1 MAPTR
6 KALDVNGAEIAAT
19 SSSATATA
27 VAGALADSIR
37 RQSAGT
43 RLVTLEVDGPS
54 PGAPDR
60 DDSAL
65 ALSDLDIP
73 DLPAFRFRYPPPVA
87 CYAST
92 PFLLRHLLRQGA
104 RSVLFLKL
112 ESLVVGDLAPL
123 FSRLRQ
129 ATILLT
135 PHLIEPLSGPGAP
148 EREREVL
155 LAGAYNAG
163 VVGVSASEEATRF
176 LDWWC
181 LRVEHGCLHD
191 VARGMHF
198 EQRWLDLVPAYF
210 EGVQI
215 VRDPGGNVGHWSLPE
230 RRVGIVGDRVLVDG
244 REAAVFRFSGYDPAA
259 PERVTRHSSR
269 LSTEGIGEA
278 AQLFE
283 RYRRAVA
290 AAGPAHSAAPLE
302 RFANGEPVPPIVRRI
317 HLELGPAAARF
328 GDPFACDDAS
338 FYSWLRSAAENHPDE
353 HPVVSNL
360 WLEIWKLRADL
371 RSSFPSPLSANRIP
385 FVRWTFSAGR
395 SEYGLTGG
403 LAESVARSPGAPA

>member
-6 KALDVNGAEIAAT
+6 QAMDVNGAEIAAT
-19 SSSATATA
+19 SSSVATAA

-37 RQSAGT
+37 RKSART
-43 RLVTLEVDGPS
+43 RLVTLEVDGALPAG
-54 PGAPDR
+54 PGR

-65 ALSDLDIP
+65 ALADLGIP

-123 FSRLRQ
+123 LSRLRQ

-135 PHLIEPLSGPGAP
+135 PHLVEPLSGPGAP

-155 LAGAYNAG
+155 LAGTYNAG
-163 VVGVSASEEATRF
+163 VVGVSASAEAMRF

-210 EGVQI
+210 EGVEI
-215 VRDPGGNVGHWSLPE
+215 VRDPEVNVGHWSLPE

-244 REAAVFRFSGYDPAA
+244 REAAVFRFSGYDPAV

-269 LSTEGIGEA
+269 LTTGEIGEA

-290 AAGPAHSAAPLE
+290 AAGPAKAAAPSD
-302 RFANGEPVPPIVRRI
+302 RFANGEPVPPIARRI
-317 HLELGPAAARF
+317 HLELGPAAAQF
-328 GDPFACDDAS
+328 GDPFSCDDAS
-338 FYSWLRSAAENHPDE
+338 FYSWLRSAAKNHPDE
-353 HPVVSNL
+353 HPVVTNL

-371 RSSFPSPLSANRIP
+371 RGAFPSPLSANRIP
-385 FVRWTFSAGR
+385 FVRWTFSSGR

-403 LAESVARSPGAPA
+403 LAESVARRSGVPA